1 MGSPW
6 VARDECPAA
15 AESEQK
21 DRPLC
26 NSCFVEPCNLRGYEA
41 DESGIRG
48 AELCAFFDRSF
59 SLPARPRVDREC
71 STRVYGFLP
80 HHEHF
85 LVQNAENKDPITHRH
100 TATHEV

>member
-1 MGSPW
+1 MSAQLPQKANRKKDT
-6 VARDECPAA
+6 VLN
-15 AESEQK
+15 ESH
-21 DRPLC
+21 RPLC

-85 LVQNAENKDPITHRH
+85 LVQNAENKDPMTHRH